1 MDKNIFKIAINADI
15 DAVLELIQKRIE
27 WMDKNN
33 IFQWNKTN
41 YLTCY
46 PKKYFDEL
54 VSKSH
59 LFVMKDEMAGR
70 IIGAVALLEEDK
82 RWNDN
87 LPSYYIHNLVSD
99 AEIPGIGA
107 AIIKCCEK
115 MAINNHK
122 NRIRL
127 DCQASN
133 HKLNQYYQEL
143 GFQYVEKI
151 QDGHYIGNK
160 REKRMDL

>member
-1 MDKNIFKIAINADI
+1 MNKYIFKKAINVDI
-15 DAVLELIQKRIE
+15 DAVLELIQKRIK

-33 IFQWNKTN
+33 IYQWNKTN
-41 YLTCY
+41 YLSCY
-46 PKKYFDEL
+46 PKEYFEEL
-54 VSKSH
+54 VSKGQ
-59 LFVMKDEMAGR
+59 LFAMKDEMTGS
-70 IIGAVALLEEDK
+70 IFGAVALLEEDK

-99 AEIPGIGA
+99 TDIRGIGE
-107 AIIKCCEK
+107 AIINCCEK
-115 MAINNHK
+115 MAVNNHK

-127 DCQASN
+127 DCQAKN
-133 HKLNQYYQEL
+133 QKLNEYYQKL

-151 QDGHYIGNK
+151 QDGNYIGNK